1 MRYFPQHAPTLC
13 PPPIIE
19 MGAFILP
26 FGERGSGL
34 QGRPSLAS
42 IKAGHVYLE
51 GLWEVDYPM
60 FWARK
65 LGGGEA
71 GLGGGGSAWRG
82 LLCDY
87 VDHDIRS
94 VVCISGICVCTGR
107 SPGITL
113 DHPFYTPYEGVNLA
127 NQNCRKL
134 GILDRK
140 LEGSH
145 SPFYRNFD
153 KYSIR
158 QNATIMFE

>member
-65 LGGGEA
+65 LGGGRPGQAEGGRHGGVCSVIMSIMTY
-71 GLGGGGSAWRG
+71 GLWYVYQAFVCAQGDHLGSPW
-82 LLCDY
+82 
-87 VDHDIRS
+87 
-94 VVCISGICVCTGR
+94 
-107 SPGITL
+107 IT
-113 DHPFYTPYEGVNLA
+113 P
-127 NQNCRKL
+127 
-134 GILDRK
+134 
-140 LEGSH
+140 
-145 SPFYRNFD
+145 
-153 KYSIR
+153 SIR
-158 QNATIMFE
+158 LMRVSIWPIRIAGSWGYYTGSWREAILHVIVILISTALDKIQQ